1 VDATGGGA
9 AGLRKHSPR
18 RFHETHPEGPA
29 LAIRPQREPRQ
40 GKPRYGKPRYKV
52 DLTALHALCEANYAR
67 LVRLFPD
74 YEVTN
79 RREFQLGDERVLLE
93 VLERSR
99 YTTHVRLHSLA
110 HVERWLAPLCIDVR
124 AYHDAAMLE
133 VISFQTSGSV
143 RGRYS
148 YPNPA
153 MHQQDEKNQ
162 QNRFLAD
169 WLEHCLEHGLAPLP
183 RGVAERSSEA

>member
-1 VDATGGGA
+1 M
-9 AGLRKHSPR
+9 K
-18 RFHETHPEGPA
+18 
-29 LAIRPQREPRQ
+29 RQ
-40 GKPRYGKPRYKV
+40 RYKV

-74 YEVTN
+74 YEVMN
-79 RREFQLGDERVLLE
+79 RREFQLADERVVLE
-93 VLERSR
+93 VTERSR
-99 YTTHVRLHSLA
+99 YTTMLRLRSFA
-110 HVERWLAPLCIDVR
+110 GGERWLAPLTIDVR

-133 VISFQTSGSV
+133 VASFQASGGV

-148 YPNPA
+148 YPNEA

-169 WLEHCLEHGLAPLP
+169 WFEHCLQHGLAALP
-183 RGVAERSSEA
+183 RGTAERSHEA

>member
-1 VDATGGGA
+1 MGRLVA
-9 AGLRKHSPR
+9 AGPSLR
-18 RFHETHPEGPA
+18 RFHPTRPEDPA
-29 LAIRPQREPRQ
+29 LP
-40 GKPRYGKPRYKV
+40 KPRYKV

-67 LVRLFPD
+67 LLRLYPD
-74 YEVTN
+74 YEASN
-79 RREFQLGDERVLLE
+79 RREFHLGDERVVLE

-99 YTTHVRLHSLA
+99 YTTHFRLHSLA
-110 HVERWLAPLCIDVR
+110 HVERWLAPLRIDVR
-124 AYHDAAMLE
+124 AYHDAGMLE

-143 RGRYS
+143 RGRYQ

-169 WLEHCLEHGLAPLP
+169 WLEHCLQHGLAPLP
-183 RGVAERSSEA
+183 RGVAERSAKA

>member
-1 VDATGGGA
+1 MDATGGGA
-9 AGLRKHSPR
+9 AGLRKNSPR
-18 RFHETHPEGPA
+18 RFHEIHQEGPA

-124 AYHDAAMLE
+124 AYHDAGMLE